1 MAGHHPEISLQVVGA
16 KYGQVGVLQEQEQP
30 GRGATELQS
39 PRRACPTAL
48 EIEISPCTFPC
59 AFPSGQQENLRL
71 LPPPLSPPP
80 RPSSPPCQ
88 EQSEEAPRNPSVRP
102 AMATKLMQKFVDSYD
117 DGGDAGQQ
125 DAGCVRAVL
134 AELVLTFLFVF
145 TVVSAAMA
153 AGSGVKAGEA
163 MPMATLAAVAI
174 TNALAAGVLVTA
186 GFHVSGG
193 HLNPAVTVA
202 MMVRGH
208 LSKLRTVLYVAAQL
222 LASSLACIL
231 LRYLTGGMVTPVHAL
246 GAGIRP
252 MQGLVMEV
260 ILTFSLL
267 FVTYAMI
274 LDPRSQVRTIG
285 PLLTGLIVGANSL
298 AGGNF
303 TGASMNPARSFGPAL
318 ATGDWTHH
326 WVYWLGPLL
335 GGSLA
340 AVVYESLFVVNKTH
354 EPLLNGDC

>member
-1 MAGHHPEISLQVVGA
+1 MAKL
-16 KYGQVGVLQEQEQP
+16 
-30 GRGATELQS
+30 
-39 PRRACPTAL
+39 
-48 EIEISPCTFPC
+48 
-59 AFPSGQQENLRL
+59 
-71 LPPPLSPPP
+71 
-80 RPSSPPCQ
+80 
-88 EQSEEAPRNPSVRP
+88 VR
-102 AMATKLMQKFVDSYD
+102 KFVDSYD
-117 DGGDAGQQ
+117 DDGDDAQ

-145 TVVSAAMA
+145 TGVSAAMA
-153 AGSGVKAGEA
+153 AGSGGKPGEA

-174 TNALAAGVLVTA
+174 AHALAAGVLVTA

-193 HLNPAVTVA
+193 HLNPAVTVS

-231 LRYLTGGMVTPVHAL
+231 LRYLTGGLVTPVHAL

-260 ILTFSLL
+260 ILTFSLI

-274 LDPRSQVRTIG
+274 LDPRSQARSIG